1 MHKGRGH
8 FWVSYIKS
16 LVRFVSCGIALRNL
30 SVRDL
35 AVGFMIAELLGILE
49 EFVDDR

>member
-1 MHKGRGH
+1 MHRGRGH

-16 LVRFVSCGIALRNL
+16 LVRLASCGLALCYL
-30 SVRDL
+30 SVRAL
-35 AVGFMIAELLGILE
+35 AVGFSIAELLGILE